1 MSWASWGWERNAAAT
16 EFLNSG
22 KLTGAFI
29 PNKCTSSSDCA
40 MGWAC
45 INGEC
50 KQVNGPGGNNQ
61 GWPDPTIPSVPGT
74 LPPSTNSPCGDG
86 PDINRGC
93 SVPGPGGCRTTT
105 CGDGDTRADCC
116 GNRCCRYSYGVGAPT
131 VNCACGDCPDYGD
144 GGSGSGNRK
153 WCVKF
158 CDSYFKTYGER
169 SKVCDQK
176 AACDECQACTG
187 EQGGRSYCENR
198 SEAPCHCN
206 VPDGCYV
213 CENDGTATPVNCD
226 ICCSASAQCPGK
238 TYKVTTCVPPG
249 SMSSPCELSF
259 KSAQS
264 WKQQNCPP
272 SNSGDKPLCDG
283 ACQDVTLC
291 YPSGSPEDGPP
302 SIIDSHPGS
311 VVNKNYGYIRNDE
324 TGEMCWLLNLCNKKD
339 LPAECRECACS
350 SHKDC
355 GECERCDETTCTCV
369 EAPDDSCGN
378 NIRTTWATLL
388 PSFTLCRIVPKPNC
402 GPFDCTKVGGSLVVH
417 GNACGPAPHR
427 LKQTREAKCVTGSVV
442 INECT
447 TKTIQED
454 TVALYEVY
462 DGNGN
467 KILDFAGNSPCGWA
481 GGAHPSSETAGSATP
496 FILETEPC

>member
-1 MSWASWGWERNAAAT
+1 
-16 EFLNSG
+16 
-22 KLTGAFI
+22 
-29 PNKCTSSSDCA
+29 
-40 MGWAC
+40 
-45 INGEC
+45 
-50 KQVNGPGGNNQ
+50 
-61 GWPDPTIPSVPGT
+61 
-74 LPPSTNSPCGDG
+74 
-86 PDINRGC
+86 
-93 SVPGPGGCRTTT
+93 
-105 CGDGDTRADCC
+105 
-116 GNRCCRYSYGVGAPT
+116 
-131 VNCACGDCPDYGD
+131 
-144 GGSGSGNRK
+144 
-153 WCVKF
+153 
-158 CDSYFKTYGER
+158 
-169 SKVCDQK
+169 
-176 AACDECQACTG
+176 
-187 EQGGRSYCENR
+187 
-198 SEAPCHCN
+198 

-302 SIIDSHPGS
+302 SITDSHPGS

-339 LPAECRECACS
+339 LPADCRECMCS

-355 GECERCDETTCTCV
+355 GECERCDEATCLCV
-369 EAPDDSCGN
+369 SAPDDSCGN

-388 PSFTLCRIVPKPNC
+388 PSFTLCRIVPEPNC

-427 LKQTREAKCVTGSVV
+427 LKKTREAKCVTGSVV
-442 INECT
+442 INECMH
-447 TKTIQED
+447 KIIQED

-462 DGNGN
+462 DGNGS
-467 KILDFAGNSPCGWA
+467 KILNFAGNSPCGWA
-481 GGAHPSSETAGSATP
+481 GGAHPSSETAGSTTP